1 MKLPRT
7 LHPDLNG
14 LPAAEC
20 LWCSDVAPHVS
31 IHCCCPVAAVGDRA
45 SRAGSEEAQAGLA
58 WLRLPARLSTA
69 AEQQPAGLYA
79 EGWVAAAGTPQ
90 PSPLV
95 HRPPPSILRLRR
107 RAALSRP
114 ARLLQRPLQRRH
126 LRSVLD
132 ADSDRPG
139 LELRLI

>member
-31 IHCCCPVAAVGDRA
+31 IHCCHPVAAVGDRA

-58 WLRLPARLSTA
+58 WLRLPARLPSA
-69 AEQQPAGLYA
+69 AEQQPAGLCPKRR
-79 EGWVAAAGTPQ
+79 VAAIGTPE
-90 PSPLV
+90 PAPLV
-95 HRPPPSILRLRR
+95 HRPNPSIL
-107 RAALSRP
+107 
-114 ARLLQRPLQRRH
+114 LL
-126 LRSVLD
+126 
-132 ADSDRPG
+132 
-139 LELRLI
+139 